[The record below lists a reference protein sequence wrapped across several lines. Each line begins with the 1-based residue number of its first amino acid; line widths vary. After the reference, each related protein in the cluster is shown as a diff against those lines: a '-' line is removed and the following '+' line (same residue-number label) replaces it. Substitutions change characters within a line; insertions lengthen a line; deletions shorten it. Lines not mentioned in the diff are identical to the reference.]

1 MEKERN
7 KKGKYFSF
15 NDFLTTKTEQMA
27 KISPFRAALPDL
39 SDIISFDEFFG
50 SAKRKFPLYLSDG
63 IYEQNSKEALYIYR
77 VKRPHRSH
85 TGILACTNV
94 LDYIN
99 GEIKKHENTLA
110 AKEAKMMRLFEER
123 QALIKPILLT
133 YPNVLEI
140 DALINRITTSMPS
153 SFTITFQ
160 DEEHV
165 FWQIEEEVHIKK
177 MVKVFDEHVH
187 ESYICDGHHRAKTS
201 EVLYRRSL
209 DKDGRNDKNS
219 PVNYMLVAYFPAS
232 EIEIH
237 NYNRIIASLPDMTD
251 AEFLAKIDKVY
262 TATPI
267 AKGYVPVSQYE
278 MGMYLG
284 KQWYKLTLKN
294 HLMPPAN
301 TPTSETLDVHILN
314 QYVLEGILEIEDVRT
329 EPDIK
334 YVEGPKGA
342 FSLERRVREG
352 KARVAFNL
360 YPVALEDLIKISD
373 EQDTLPPKSTW
384 IEPRMRNG
392 FIAHLYKDVL

>member
-1 MEKERN
+1 
-7 KKGKYFSF
+7 
-15 NDFLTTKTEQMA
+15 MA

-39 SDIISFDEFFG
+39 SDIISFDDFFG

-63 IYEQNSKEALYIYR
+63 IYNQNKTQAIYIYR
-77 VKRPHRSH
+77 IKRPHRSH

-99 GEIKKHENTLA
+99 GSIKKHENTLA
-110 AKEAKMMRLFEER
+110 AKEAKMMRLFQER

-133 YPNVLEI
+133 YPNVLKI
-140 DALINRITTSMPS
+140 DALVNRITTSSPPS
-153 SFTITFQ
+153 FHIPFQ
-160 DEEHV
+160 DEEHI
-165 FWQIEEEVHIKK
+165 FWQIEDENRIQALVEAFDLN
-177 MVKVFDEHVH
+177 VK

-201 EVLYRRSL
+201 ELLYKKHLEQEQPSS
-209 DKDGRNDKNS
+209 DKEQF
-219 PVNYMLVAYFPAS
+219 NYMLVAYFPAS

-237 NYNRIIASLPDMTD
+237 NYNRIIADLTD
-251 AEFLAKIDKVY
+251 ISESDFLQKLATYY
-262 TATPI
+262 TISPAQKSYNPI
-267 AKGYVPVSQYE
+267 SQYE

-284 KQWYKLTLKN
+284 RQWYKLQLKEAY
-294 HLMPPAN
+294 LPQEG
-301 TPTSETLDVHILN
+301 TPTKETLDVYFLN
-314 QYVLEGILEIEDVRT
+314 KFVLEGILAIEDVRT

-352 KARVAFNL
+352 KAKVGFNL

-392 FIAHLYKDVL
+392 FIAHLYEEVD

>member
-1 MEKERN
+1 
-7 KKGKYFSF
+7 
-15 NDFLTTKTEQMA
+15 MA

-39 SDIISFDEFFG
+39 SDIISFDDFFG

-63 IYEQNSKEALYIYR
+63 IYDQNKKKSFYIYR
-77 VKRPHRSH
+77 IKRPHRSH
-85 TGILACTNV
+85 TGLLACTNV

-140 DALINRITTSMPS
+140 DALINRITTSSSPS
-153 SFTITFQ
+153 FHIPFQ
-160 DEEHV
+160 DEEHI
-165 FWQIEEEVHIKK
+165 FWQIDDPNQIAALTEA
-177 MVKVFDEHVH
+177 FDKRVN

-201 EVLYRRSL
+201 ELLYKRYLESNEL
-209 DKDGRNDKNS
+209 TTNKTQFNF
-219 PVNYMLVAYFPAS
+219 MLVAYFPAS
-232 EIEIH
+232 EVEIH
-237 NYNRIIASLPDMTD
+237 NYNRVIADLGALSQKD
-251 AEFLAKIDKVY
+251 FLEQLGVY
-262 TATPI
+262 YNLESTEKNYTPI
-267 AKGYVPVSQYE
+267 AKYE
-278 MGMYLG
+278 MGMYLE
-284 KQWYKLTLKN
+284 KQWYKLHLKKTYW
-294 HLMPPAN
+294 PSSG
-301 TPTSETLDVHILN
+301 TRTKETLDVYFLN
-314 QYVLEGILEIEDVRT
+314 KFVLEGILQIEDVRT

-342 FSLERRVREG
+342 FSLERKVREG
-352 KARVAFNL
+352 KAKIGFNL

-392 FIAHLYKDVL
+392 FIAHLYKEVSED

>member
-1 MEKERN
+1 
-7 KKGKYFSF
+7 
-15 NDFLTTKTEQMA
+15 MA

-39 SDIISFDEFFG
+39 SDIISFDDFFG

-63 IYEQNSKEALYIYR
+63 IYTQNKKKSFYIYR
-77 VKRPHRSH
+77 IKRPHRSH
-85 TGILACTNV
+85 TGLLACTNV

-99 GEIKKHENTLA
+99 GKIKKHENTLA

-140 DALINRITTSMPS
+140 DALINRITTSSSPS
-153 SFTITFQ
+153 FYIPFQ
-160 DEEHV
+160 DEEHI
-165 FWQIEEEVHIKK
+165 FWQIDDPARIEALTNVFET
-177 MVKVFDEHVH
+177 KVE

-201 EVLYRRSL
+201 ELLYKRYL
-209 DKDGRNDKNS
+209 DSNELETDKAQFNF
-219 PVNYMLVAYFPAS
+219 MLVAYFPAS

-237 NYNRIIASLPDMTD
+237 NYNRVIADLSNIT
-251 AEFLAKIDKVY
+251 EEVFLQQLGIYYNIESTEKNY
-262 TATPI
+262 TPI
-267 AKGYVPVSQYE
+267 AKYE
-278 MGMYLG
+278 MGMYLD
-284 KQWYKLTLKN
+284 KQWYKLQLKKSYW
-294 HLMPPAN
+294 
-301 TPTSETLDVHILN
+301 PTDQTITKETLDVYFLN
-314 QYVLEGILEIEDVRT
+314 KFVLEGILEIEDVRT

-342 FSLERRVREG
+342 FSLERKVREG
-352 KARVAFNL
+352 KAKVGFNL

-392 FIAHLYKDVL
+392 FIAHLYKEVVED

>member
-1 MEKERN
+1 
-7 KKGKYFSF
+7 
-15 NDFLTTKTEQMA
+15 MA
-27 KISPFRAALPDL
+27 KISPFKAALPDL

-63 IYEQNSKEALYIYR
+63 IYGKSKQDSLYIYR
-77 VKRPHRSH
+77 VKRSHRSH

-94 LDYIN
+94 QDYIN

-110 AKEAKMMRLFEER
+110 AKEAKMLRLFDER

-133 YPNVLEI
+133 YNNVLEI
-140 DALINRITTSMPS
+140 DALINRITISNPS
-153 SFTITFQ
+153 SFSIFFQ
-160 DEEHV
+160 EEEHV
-165 FWQIEEEVHIKK
+165 FWEISEPLLIEKLQTL
-177 MVKVFDEHVH
+177 FAQHVE

-201 EVLYRRSL
+201 EILYR
-209 DKDGRNDKNS
+209 KNVVANPQATS
-219 PVNYMLVAYFPAS
+219 ANRFNYMLVAYFPAS

-237 NYNRIIASLPDMTD
+237 NYNRVVTELNDMSD
-251 AEFLAKIDKVY
+251 ADFLEKMKRVY
-262 TATPI
+262 HLTPVD
-267 AKGYVPVSQYE
+267 KGYIPMAQYE
-278 MGMYLG
+278 MGMYLD
-284 KQWYKLTLKN
+284 KQWYKVQLKEAF
-294 HLMPPAN
+294 LPTPN

-314 QYVLEGILEIEDVRT
+314 KEVLEGMLSIEDVRT

-334 YVEGPKGA
+334 YIEGPKGA

-360 YPVALEDLIKISD
+360 YPVALEDLIQISD

-392 FIAHLYKDVL
+392 FIAHLYNEDLL

>member
-1 MEKERN
+1 
-7 KKGKYFSF
+7 
-15 NDFLTTKTEQMA
+15 MA

-39 SDIISFDEFFG
+39 SDIISFDDFFG

-63 IYEQNSKEALYIYR
+63 IYNQNENKSLYIYR

-110 AKEAKMMRLFEER
+110 AKEAKMMRLFQER

-133 YPNVLEI
+133 YPNVLKI
-140 DALINRITTSMPS
+140 DALVNRITTSSAPS
-153 SFTITFQ
+153 FHIPFQ
-160 DEEHV
+160 DEEHI
-165 FWQIEEEVHIKK
+165 FWQIEDPNRIEALIDAFAAH
-177 MVKVFDEHVH
+177 VK
-187 ESYICDGHHRAKTS
+187 ESYICDGHHRARTS
-201 EVLYRRSL
+201 ELLYKKYLETNELSSE
-209 DKDGRNDKNS
+209 KAQF
-219 PVNYMLVAYFPAS
+219 NYMLVAYFPAS

-237 NYNRIIASLPDMTD
+237 NYNRVIADLTD
-251 AEFLAKIDKVY
+251 ISDKVFIQKLQEYY
-262 TATPI
+262 TLTPV
-267 AKGYVPVSQYE
+267 AKSYNPISQYE
-278 MGMYLG
+278 MGMYLD
-284 KQWYKLTLKN
+284 KQWYKLQLKEKYY
-294 HLMPPAN
+294 PQAGI
-301 TPTSETLDVHILN
+301 PTKETLDVYFLN
-314 QYVLEGILEIEDVRT
+314 KFVLEGILNIEDIRT

-352 KARVAFNL
+352 KAKVGFNL
-360 YPVALEDLIKISD
+360 YPVALEDLITISD

-392 FIAHLYKDVL
+392 FIAHLYNEVK

>member
-1 MEKERN
+1 
-7 KKGKYFSF
+7 
-15 NDFLTTKTEQMA
+15 MA

-39 SDIISFDEFFG
+39 SDIISFDDFFG

-63 IYEQNSKEALYIYR
+63 IYTQNKKKSFYIYR
-77 VKRPHRSH
+77 IKRPHRSH
-85 TGILACTNV
+85 TGLLACTNV

-99 GEIKKHENTLA
+99 GKIKKHENTLA

-140 DALINRITTSMPS
+140 DALINRITTSSSPS
-153 SFTITFQ
+153 FYIPFQ
-160 DEEHV
+160 DEEHI
-165 FWQIEEEVHIKK
+165 FWQIDDPARIEALTETFEQ
-177 MVKVFDEHVH
+177 KVE

-201 EVLYRRSL
+201 ELLYKRYL
-209 DKDGRNDKNS
+209 DSNELETDKAQFNF
-219 PVNYMLVAYFPAS
+219 MLVAYFPAS

-237 NYNRIIASLPDMTD
+237 NYNRVIADLSNITEE
-251 AEFLAKIDKVY
+251 AFLEQLGTYYNIESTEKNY
-262 TATPI
+262 TPI
-267 AKGYVPVSQYE
+267 AKYE
-278 MGMYLG
+278 MGMYLD
-284 KQWYKLTLKN
+284 KQWYKLQLKE
-294 HLMPPAN
+294 HYW
-301 TPTSETLDVHILN
+301 PTAKTITKETLDVYFLN
-314 QYVLEGILEIEDVRT
+314 KFVLEGILEIEDVRT

-342 FSLERRVREG
+342 FSLERKVREG
-352 KARVAFNL
+352 KAKVGFNL

-392 FIAHLYKDVL
+392 FIAHLYKEVAED

>member
-1 MEKERN
+1 
-7 KKGKYFSF
+7 
-15 NDFLTTKTEQMA
+15 MA

-39 SDIISFDEFFG
+39 SDIISFDDFFG

-63 IYEQNSKEALYIYR
+63 IYNQNNKKSLYIYR
-77 VKRPHRSH
+77 IKRPHRSH
-85 TGILACTNV
+85 TGLLACTNV

-140 DALINRITTSMPS
+140 DALINRITTSSPPS
-153 SFTITFQ
+153 FHIPFQ
-160 DEEHV
+160 DEEHI
-165 FWQIEEEVHIKK
+165 FWQIEDPTRIEALTSA
-177 MVKVFDEHVH
+177 FDTHVN

-201 EVLYRRSL
+201 ELLYKRYLESKEL
-209 DKDGRNDKNS
+209 TTNKTQFNF
-219 PVNYMLVAYFPAS
+219 MLVAYFPAS
-232 EIEIH
+232 EVEIH
-237 NYNRIIASLPDMTD
+237 NYNRVIADLGALSQED
-251 AEFLAKIDKVY
+251 FLEQLGVY
-262 TATPI
+262 YDIESVEKNYTPI
-267 AKGYVPVSQYE
+267 AKYE
-278 MGMYLG
+278 MGMYLET
-284 KQWYKLTLKN
+284 QWYKLQLKESYW
-294 HLMPPAN
+294 PAPS
-301 TPTSETLDVHILN
+301 TPTKETLDVFFLN
-314 QYVLEGILEIEDVRT
+314 KFVLEGILQIEDVRT

-342 FSLERRVREG
+342 FSLERKVREG
-352 KARVAFNL
+352 KAKIGFNL

-392 FIAHLYKDVL
+392 FIAHLYKEVTEE